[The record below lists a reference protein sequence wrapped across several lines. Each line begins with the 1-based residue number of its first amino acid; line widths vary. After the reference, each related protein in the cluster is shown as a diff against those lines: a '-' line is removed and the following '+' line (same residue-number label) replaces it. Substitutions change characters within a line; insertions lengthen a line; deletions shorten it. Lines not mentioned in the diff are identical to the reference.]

1 MLKKVLEN
9 GITLVCCESNGSG
22 FEVSLTIKSGHQNEP
37 KLGLAALYENIVAT
51 QAQGGISAVCGGNI
65 TSFFT
70 GGSMSELSKK
80 LNLLWHLC
88 SNPVVC
94 ADTVTES
101 INDIVLHTVDLAG
114 VPMRQTKLAY
124 KHTAFS
130 QDKVVWNTDEYIK
143 RVSSLMPDDVNDYI
157 KTCYVGKNLI
167 IGYSGPESS
176 FERVEKLVSQLFG
189 KLPEGKRSPGNNLLY
204 TGGYQEIPGN
214 GTIQIAMFGWDIS
227 RLSNFAETNVLMSML
242 SARLERA
249 LMPLKAASEVK
260 IAGYF
265 GYRTLRICVSC
276 MQRSNFKKAVDVVCE
291 NVRRITHEDASDRR
305 VETSRQRAMTE
316 RLAISNEALP
326 QSVHAAWLQLRRGI
340 DYDNDR
346 CIRNIWRTTAADVR
360 DKALD
365 IFTKKM
371 TCVVYGAHESYDD
384 LLAKMDLH

>member
-1 MLKKVLEN
+1 M
-9 GITLVCCESNGSG
+9 
-22 FEVSLTIKSGHQNEP
+22 TIKSGHQNEP
-37 KLGLAALYENIVAT
+37 KLGLAALYENIVAQ
-51 QAQGGISAVCGGNI
+51 QAQGGISAVYGGNI

-88 SNPVVC
+88 SHPVIND
-94 ADTVTES
+94 DTVTEAA
-101 INDIVLHTVDLAG
+101 NDIVLHTMDLAG

-130 QDKVVWNTDEYIK
+130 QNEVVWDTDEYIK
-143 RVSSLMPDDVNDYI
+143 RVTALTTDDVNDYI

-176 FERVEKLVSQLFG
+176 FDRVEKLVSSLFG
-189 KLPEGKRSPGNNLLY
+189 KLPEGKRSPVSDLLY

-214 GTIQIAMFGWDIS
+214 GAIQIAMFGWDIS

-249 LMPLKAASEVK
+249 LAPLKATSEVK

-276 MQRSNFKKAVDVVCE
+276 MHRHNFKKVIDVVCE
-291 NVRRITHEDASDRR
+291 NVRRITHEDADDRR
-305 VETSRQRAMTE
+305 LETS
-316 RLAISNEALP
+316 
-326 QSVHAAWLQLRRGI
+326 
-340 DYDNDR
+340 
-346 CIRNIWRTTAADVR
+346 
-360 DKALD
+360 
-365 IFTKKM
+365 
-371 TCVVYGAHESYDD
+371 
-384 LLAKMDLH
+384 

>member
-9 GITLVCCESNGSG
+9 GITLVCCKSNGSG

-70 GGSMSELSKK
+70 GGSLNELNKK
-80 LNLLWHLC
+80 LNLLWNLC

-94 ADTVTES
+94 TDTVKES
-101 INDIVLHTVDLAG
+101 VNDIVLHTVDLAG

-143 RVSSLMPDDVNDYI
+143 RVSSLTADDVNDYI

-167 IGYSGPESS
+167 IGYSGSESS

-249 LMPLKAASEVK
+249 LMPLKATSEVK

-276 MQRSNFKKAVDVVCE
+276 MQPGNFKKAVNVVCE

-305 VETSRQRAMTE
+305 IETSRQRAMTE

-326 QSVHAAWLQLRRGI
+326 QSVHAAWLQLKRGI

>member
-9 GITLVCCESNGSG
+9 GINLVCCESNGSG

-37 KLGLAALYENIVAT
+37 KLGLAALYENIVAQ
-51 QAQGGISAVCGGNI
+51 QAQGGISAVYGGNI

-70 GGSMSELSKK
+70 GGAMSELSKK

-88 SNPVVC
+88 GHPVVND
-94 ADTVTES
+94 DTVS
-101 INDIVLHTVDLAG
+101 KAANDIVLHTMDLAG

-130 QDKVVWNTDEYIK
+130 QNEVVWNTDEYIS
-143 RVSSLMPDDVNDYI
+143 RVSSLKPEDVNEYI

-176 FERVEKLVSQLFG
+176 FDRVEKLVFQLFG
-189 KLPEGKRSPGNNLLY
+189 ELPEGKRSPISDLLY

-214 GTIQIAMFGWDIS
+214 GSIQIAMFGWDIS
-227 RLSNFAETNVLMSML
+227 RLSNFSETNVLMSML
-242 SARLERA
+242 SARLERSLA
-249 LMPLKAASEVK
+249 PLKATSEVK

-265 GYRTLRICVSC
+265 GYRTLRICISC
-276 MQRSNFKKAVDVVCE
+276 MNRNNFKKALDVICD
-291 NVRRITHEDASDRR
+291 NVRRITHENASDRR
-305 VETSRQRAMTE
+305 LETSRQHAMTE

-326 QSVHAAWLQLRRGI
+326 HSVHASWLLLKRGI

-346 CIRNIWRTTAADVR
+346 CIRNIWRTTAEDVR
-360 DKALD
+360 DKALS
-365 IFTKKM
+365 IFTRKM
-371 TCVVYGAHESYDD
+371 TCVMYGAKVSYDD
-384 LLAKMDLH
+384 LLTKMDLH